1 MHLSWMSDDLRAQLE
16 QQIHRVDWKPLA
28 PHAKRGGLVIV
39 DSQLDLLEVAVA
51 VAQDHGEQVQRWMAA
66 QQLRRATAPEIEA
79 WRNETDER
87 FTVLIVQPYVL
98 AQRREA
104 PP

>member
-1 MHLSWMSDDLRAQLE
+1 M
-16 QQIHRVDWKPLA
+16 
-28 PHAKRGGLVIV
+28 
-39 DSQLDLLEVAVA
+39 A

-98 AQRREA
+98 AQRRRGGSVEVERE
-104 PP
+104 PKSG